1 MGNSCFVITKSDIK
15 LKHAKRKNLRNINL
29 LRYKCIYCGK
39 NGIFEKKLGKYV
51 WAECS
56 YCNKSGYDNRIN
68 DTINV
73 SSMDLVLTL

>member
-15 LKHAKRKNLRNINL
+15 LKHAKRKNLRIINL
-29 LRYKCIYCGK
+29 LRY
-39 NGIFEKKLGKYV
+39 KLGKYV

-56 YCNKSGYDNRIN
+56 YCNKSGYENRIN